1 MRMARLEE
9 PGTGTITTGKL
20 DLSSCVNQPMLTFD
34 AKSET
39 IHEISLYGCSEYG
52 ALQPLGTYPVTTEYS
67 TIEVPVGAVAGGRFS
82 RIVFSVDFQVPTHAG
97 WFEVES
103 WGDTMYLD
111 NICITDTDGITE
123 LSDVTGKDRFDVYS
137 IDGRL
142 VRRQTADLKGLKGLY
157 LVNGQKM
164 VIK

>member
-9 PGTGTITTGKL
+9 PGTGTITTGKI
-20 DLSSCVNQPMLTFD
+20 DLNSCINQPMLTFD
-34 AKSET
+34 DKSET

-67 TIEVPVGAVAGGRFS
+67 TIEVP
-82 RIVFSVDFQVPTHAG
+82 THAG

-103 WGDTMYLD
+103 WGDTMCLD

-142 VRRQTADLKGLKGLY
+142 VRRQAADLKGLKGLY